1 MARYVEHFY
10 RNGSG
15 PGSAASAAAAAA
27 AGDEVEG
34 KGEGE
39 EEGGGGSVAG
49 GGGGFV
55 AGLELWIVFRDEGA
69 SLRRFLYSPRQQ
81 QQGQGQ
87 PIPDG
92 RGGGATRQQ
101 GGLGGRPVLF
111 EPSEFWRQ
119 LRTAEG
125 GPEVIR
131 GLMRQIVEGAAE
143 VHMAGAAHRD
153 LKPSNII
160 LSLEDGQAVV
170 KIADFR

>member
-10 RNGSG
+10 RNGSAG
-15 PGSAASAAAAAA
+15 PGPAASAAAA
-27 AGDEVEG
+27 GDEGEG

-39 EEGGGGSVAG
+39 GEGGGGSAAG

-81 QQGQGQ
+81 QHQGQQQ
-87 PIPDG
+87 PSPG
-92 RGGGATRQQ
+92 GGGGGATRQQ

-143 VHMAGAAHRD
+143 VHKAGAAHRD

-160 LSLEDGQAVV
+160 LSLEGGQAVV